1 MSSSDHNEMKNVK
14 GKKYISMFSMLNRKT
29 KFDII
34 ST

>member
-1 MSSSDHNEMKNVK
+1 MFSSDHNEMKKVK
-14 GKKYISMFSMLNRKT
+14 RKKYISMFSMSNRKT